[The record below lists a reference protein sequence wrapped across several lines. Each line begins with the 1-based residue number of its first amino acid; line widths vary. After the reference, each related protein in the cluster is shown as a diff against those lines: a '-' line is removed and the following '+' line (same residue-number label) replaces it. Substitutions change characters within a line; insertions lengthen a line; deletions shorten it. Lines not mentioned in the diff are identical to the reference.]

1 MIGSGT
7 AQSATVVRRVVN
19 IQTRGVRSHIAPF
32 KNGAFGPGGRSS
44 NSGITATVFGA
55 TGFTGRYLMNE
66 LGPSINK
73 LLLRRVVDFVTLL
86 YTIFL

>member
-7 AQSATVVRRVVN
+7 TQSATAVRRVVN
-19 IQTRGVRSHIAPF
+19 IQTRGVRTHIAPF

-66 LGPSINK
+66 LGPCIKK
-73 LLLRRVVDFVTLL
+73 LLLRRVVDFVSSM
-86 YTIFL
+86 